1 GSIMNPKN
9 SPRFSKANL
18 WPVKNFTVLTLP
30 IKNVYT
36 SFSALMHASIN
47 ILDYFLNKKHHMNF
61 YNAQYL
67 KMQVSTTKIIEK

>member
-1 GSIMNPKN
+1 MNPKN

-18 WPVKNFTVLTLP
+18 WPVKNFTVRTLP

-36 SFSALMHASIN
+36 SFSALIHASIN